1 MPQYHIILI
10 LVVTVVCYY
19 FSFKTVL
26 DFKTRNTIWKPSV
39 WLPYSC
45 CNPFD
50 LYFIGYLQYI
60 LLLAHYGLA
69 TLIPPQS
76 ILLCLLFWQQ
86 SILSIAITG
95 LAAYIGLS
103 INPQSILSTNFY
115 NEDSL
120 KFSVGLGVAL
130 VLWSIYSTK
139 IELKKT
145 FHFGFWLLV
154 YT

>member
-1 MPQYHIILI
+1 MLILGHSTILSLI

-45 CNPFD
+45 CNP
-50 LYFIGYLQYI
+50 LTCIFIGYLQFQYTFFGTWI
-60 LLLAHYGLA
+60 SNPNSYRNR
-69 TLIPPQS
+69 

-86 SILSIAITG
+86 KHLIHRNYWT
-95 LAAYIGLS
+95 AAYIGLS

-115 NEDSL
+115 NDSL
-120 KFSVGLGVAL
+120 KFSAMGLGVAL
-130 VLWSIYSTK
+130 VLWSI
-139 IELKKT
+139 
-145 FHFGFWLLV
+145 
-154 YT
+154 